1 MGIVIAIKV
10 GYTWERT
17 YFVQSMDEQEAKEKA
32 YKMFKQT
39 MSCSLPDTLEEA
51 ENDEGFF
58 MEVLAT
64 VEQIII

>member
-1 MGIVIAIKV
+1 MGIVITIKV
-10 GYTWERT
+10 GFDWERT
-17 YFVQSMDEQEAKEKA
+17 YFVQSMDEYEAKEKA

-51 ENDEGFF
+51 EADESFF
-58 MEVLAT
+58 IEVLAT

>member
-1 MGIVIAIKV
+1 MGIVIVIKV

-39 MSCSLPDTLEEA
+39 MSCSLPDTWEEA
-51 ENDEGFF
+51 ENDEDFF
-58 MEVLAT
+58 MEILAT